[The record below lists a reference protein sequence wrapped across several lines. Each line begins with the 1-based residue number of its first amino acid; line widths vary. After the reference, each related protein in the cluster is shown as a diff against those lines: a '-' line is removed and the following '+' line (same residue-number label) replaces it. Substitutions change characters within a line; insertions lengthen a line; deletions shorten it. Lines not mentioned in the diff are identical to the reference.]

1 MIFEREVAYTI
12 YSSDDL
18 IRMLKLQ
25 LFRES
30 DREVMQAEILY
41 MLFYGRKVI
50 YMIGVI
56 VNTVAVLIGSGLGL
70 LLKKGIPEKWTDLI
84 MKGIGL

>member
-1 MIFEREVAYTI
+1 
-12 YSSDDL
+12 
-18 IRMLKLQ
+18 MLKLQ

-56 VNTVAVLIGSGLGL
+56 VNTVAVLIGSGMGL
-70 LLKKGIPEKWTDLI
+70 LLKKEYRKNGQT
-84 MKGIGL
+84 